1 MWSMQNVFLFSG
13 LNLIQR
19 GRRLSEP
26 DVCTPSWY
34 FRSHH
39 ILKVSE
45 MIQIW
50 CESQNRPPPRGLRC
64 VWALFTCSTPQGA
77 FFSQKTPISP
87 LQHGRPVHAVC
98 TQECR
103 LPLEGQPPPEDR
115 GAVIGAPGR
124 RSELLFFVLSG
135 WICRPT
141 CGPRSPRRL
150 AYITECQTH
159 EAQRWKW
166 QEKPV
171 SPFFV
176 WSSLHLQGGSET
188 SVCRHESSVIA
199 PSQVTKRFTSN
210 TRWRFCSDG
219 QNQRRAKE

>member
-1 MWSMQNVFLFSG
+1 MWK
-13 LNLIQR
+13 
-19 GRRLSEP
+19 SEP
-26 DVCTPSWY
+26 STA
-34 FRSHH
+34 
-39 ILKVSE
+39 E
-45 MIQIW
+45 
-50 CESQNRPPPRGLRC
+50 RPQMCLSSLYLLNSSGSR
-64 VWALFTCSTPQGA
+64 

>member
-1 MWSMQNVFLFSG
+1 MWK
-13 LNLIQR
+13 
-19 GRRLSEP
+19 SEP
-26 DVCTPSWY
+26 STA
-34 FRSHH
+34 
-39 ILKVSE
+39 E
-45 MIQIW
+45 
-50 CESQNRPPPRGLRC
+50 RPQMCLSSLYLLNSSGS
-64 VWALFTCSTPQGA
+64 LFLPENTNISTPTWPPCA
-77 FFSQKTPISP
+77 
-87 LQHGRPVHAVC
+87 RRVHAVC

-150 AYITECQTH
+150 AYITQCQTH
-159 EAQRWKW
+159 GAQRWKW

-199 PSQVTKRFTSN
+199 TSQVTKRFTSN

>member
-1 MWSMQNVFLFSG
+1 MWK
-13 LNLIQR
+13 
-19 GRRLSEP
+19 SEP
-26 DVCTPSWY
+26 STA
-34 FRSHH
+34 
-39 ILKVSE
+39 E
-45 MIQIW
+45 
-50 CESQNRPPPRGLRC
+50 RPQMCLSSLYLLNSSGS
-64 VWALFTCSTPQGA
+64 LFLPENTNISTPTWPPCA
-77 FFSQKTPISP
+77 
-87 LQHGRPVHAVC
+87 RRVHAVC

-150 AYITECQTH
+150 AYITQCQTH
-159 EAQRWKW
+159 GAQRWKW

-199 PSQVTKRFTSN
+199 ASQVTKRFTSN

>member
-1 MWSMQNVFLFSG
+1 MWK
-13 LNLIQR
+13 
-19 GRRLSEP
+19 SEP
-26 DVCTPSWY
+26 STA
-34 FRSHH
+34 
-39 ILKVSE
+39 E
-45 MIQIW
+45 
-50 CESQNRPPPRGLRC
+50 RPQMCLSSLYLLNSSGS
-64 VWALFTCSTPQGA
+64 LFLPENTNISTPTWPPCA
-77 FFSQKTPISP
+77 
-87 LQHGRPVHAVC
+87 RPVHAVC

-176 WSSLHLQGGSET
+176 WSSLRLQGGSET

-199 PSQVTKRFTSN
+199 ASQVTKRFTSN

>member
-1 MWSMQNVFLFSG
+1 MWK
-13 LNLIQR
+13 
-19 GRRLSEP
+19 SEP
-26 DVCTPSWY
+26 STA
-34 FRSHH
+34 
-39 ILKVSE
+39 E
-45 MIQIW
+45 
-50 CESQNRPPPRGLRC
+50 RPQMCLSSLYLLNSSGS
-64 VWALFTCSTPQGA
+64 LFLPENTNISTPTWPPCA
-77 FFSQKTPISP
+77 
-87 LQHGRPVHAVC
+87 RRVHAVC

-150 AYITECQTH
+150 AYITQCQTH

-171 SPFFV
+171 SPFFL
-176 WSSLHLQGGSET
+176 WSSLRLQGGSET

-199 PSQVTKRFTSN
+199 ASQVTKRFTSN